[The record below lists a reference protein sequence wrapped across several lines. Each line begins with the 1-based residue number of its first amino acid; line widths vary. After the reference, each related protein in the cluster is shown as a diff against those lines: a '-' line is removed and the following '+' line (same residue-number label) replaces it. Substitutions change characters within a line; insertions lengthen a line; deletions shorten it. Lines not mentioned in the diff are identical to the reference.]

1 MCFLLDCMLLACHH
15 PLAGSMLLQEFSFF
29 VSAPSSSDFFIY
41 CLLNDFY
48 AIVLEVSY
56 MYEVMLFFTVSLS
69 SLLLLPALFSPVT
82 LLFLPYHL
90 CVWSTELFRVRS
102 KTRVKKSV
110 TIPLTKN
117 SIWSL
122 GPLTNKL
129 ETWLFALQFNPR
141 IVTPKE
147 CSEVFFCAPYSGP
160 NFWKQYT
167 KICSLEP
174 IV

>member
-1 MCFLLDCMLLACHH
+1 MSSSSRRFYASPGIFLLCECSQQFGLFHLLFVKWLLCYFI
-15 PLAGSMLLQEFSFF
+15 GSFIH
-29 VSAPSSSDFFIY
+29 VWSD
-41 CLLNDFY
+41 
-48 AIVLEVSY
+48 AI
-56 MYEVMLFFTVSLS
+56 FTVSLS

-90 CVWSTELFRVRS
+90 CVWSTELIRVRS